1 MPARRSSTLSRFEKD
16 DELQTT
22 KRVGIVSGGPVL
34 TRRDGLKGVLGAAA
48 LATLAACGGGD
59 DEGGQGSGDGASSG
73 ASGGDVVVNGTEPQ
87 NKLVPTNT
95 NEVGGG
101 RLLDSLWAG
110 LVYYKADGTPEN
122 DIADSIETTDAQNYT
137 IKIKSG
143 QKFSDGTPVT
153 AKSFVDAWNY
163 GALGTNAQL
172 SSYFFEPIQG
182 YPEVQADPPTA
193 QTMSGLKV
201 VDDTSFTVALLQ
213 PESDFPLRLGYSA
226 FYPLPE
232 SAYADIEAYGENP
245 IGNGPYKLKAEGAWQ
260 HNVRIDFVPNDTYDG
275 PRKAQ
280 NDSLAFVFYET
291 YDAAYSDL
299 QSGNLDV
306 LDNIPASA
314 LATFQDD
321 LGKGAVNQPAAIFQS
336 FCIPEALPGFTGE
349 EGKLRRQALSYAFD
363 RKQICTTV
371 FNETRTPAKDF
382 SSPVIAGYSETVE
395 GNEVLSFD
403 AAKAK
408 QLWEQANAIAP
419 WNGSTFTIAYNV
431 DGDHQAWVDA
441 VTGYIRQ
448 NLGIQAE
455 GKPYPTFAQ
464 IRTEIT
470 NRTISG
476 AFRTGWQADYPGLY
490 NFLAPIYATGAGS
503 NDGDYTNPEFDALLV
518 KAAGTTDQDEANKTL
533 QQAQTILFSDL
544 PVIPLWYSNASGG
557 FSEAAKNVQFGW
569 NSVPLYYQVTKS

>member
-1 MPARRSSTLSRFEKD
+1 MSSFEKD
-16 DELQTT
+16 DEVQPT
-22 KRVGIVSGGPVL
+22 KRFGIVSRGPVL
-34 TRRDGLKGVLGAAA
+34 TRRDGLKGALGAAA

-59 DEGGQGSGDGASSG
+59 DDKGSGNGASSG
-73 ASGGDVVVNGTEPQ
+73 ASGGDVVANGTEPQ
-87 NKLVPTNT
+87 NPLVPTNT

-110 LVYYKADGTPEN
+110 LVFYKADGTPEN
-122 DIADSIETTDAQNYT
+122 DLADSIETTDAQNYT

-143 QKFSDGTPVT
+143 QKFSDGSAVT

-172 SSYFFEPIQG
+172 SSYFFEPIAG

-201 VDDTSFTVALLQ
+201 VDDTTFTVALLQ

-226 FYPLPE
+226 FYPLPDT
-232 SAYADIEAYGENP
+232 AYTDIKAYGENP
-245 IGNGPYKLKAEGAWQ
+245 VGNGPYKLKETGAWQ
-260 HNVRIDFVPNDTYDG
+260 HNVRIDFVKNDGYDG

-306 LDNIPASA
+306 LDNIPSSA
-314 LATFQDD
+314 LATYQDD
-321 LGKGAVNQPAAIFQS
+321 LGDGAVNQPAAIFQS
-336 FCIPEALPGFTGE
+336 FCIPEGLAGFGGE
-349 EGKLRRQALSYAFD
+349 EGKLRRQAFSYAFD
-363 RKQICTTV
+363 RAQICKTI
-371 FNETRTPAKDF
+371 FNDTRTPAKDF

-395 GNEVLSFD
+395 GNEVLSLD

-441 VTGYIRQ
+441 VTAAIRQ
-448 NLGIQAE
+448 VLGIQAE

-503 NDGDYTNPEFDALLV
+503 NDGDYTNPAFDELLK
-518 KAAGTTDQDEANKTL
+518 KASGTTDQDAANKIL
-533 QQAQTILFSDL
+533 QQAQTILFADL

-557 FSEAAKNVQFGW
+557 FDKGAKNVQFGW
-569 NSVPLYYQVTKS
+569 NSVPLYYQITKS